1 MKTYSKTPGNEELQN
16 ICCPICSSKKEKHSL
31 LYKYD
36 AFCFNKCQMCGLV
49 LQNPQPVFKDIS
61 NRYDKEYF
69 DYEIKNEEAFFSLMF
84 MALSDI
90 GFDSLDFS
98 GLPKKILDIG
108 CATGKFLYEFK
119 NKGWDVAGIEICK
132 EAAEYGNNHRN
143 VSIYNCTLEKAAFPE
158 KSFSVIH
165 ASHLIEHLNDP
176 VSFLKEVYRILH
188 DKGFFII
195 VTPNIDS
202 FQNFI
207 FKSGW
212 RSAIPDHL
220 FLYSLKTLEKI
231 CSNNGFTII
240 KNGTWG
246 GIPAGKA
253 PGVIKKIFDNFAK
266 KTGCGD
272 VMVALFSK
280 NIDASLY

>member
-1 MKTYSKTPGNEELQN
+1 
-16 ICCPICSSKKEKHSL
+16 
-31 LYKYD
+31 
-36 AFCFNKCQMCGLV
+36 V
-49 LQNPQPVFKDIS
+49 LQNPQPVFKDVF

-69 DYEIKNEEAFFSLMF
+69 EYEIKNEEAFFSLML

-90 GFDSLDFS
+90 GFDSLDVALEKS

-132 EAAEYGNNHRN
+132 EAAEYGNIHRN
-143 VSIYNCTLEKAAFPE
+143 VSIYNCTLEEASFPE
-158 KSFSVIH
+158 KSFSVVH

-188 DKGFFII
+188 DKGFFIV

-207 FKSGW
+207 FKSYW
-212 RSAIPDHL
+212 RSAIADHL
-220 FLYSLKTLEKI
+220 FLYSLKTLKKI
-231 CSNNGFTII
+231 CNDNGFILM
-240 KNGTWG
+240 KKGTWG
-246 GIPAGKA
+246 GIPVGKA
-253 PGVIKKIFDNFAK
+253 PAPIKKIFDKIAK

-272 VMVALFSK
+272 VMVMLFK
-280 NIDASLY
+280 KSLP